1 MNRVKQFLS
10 VWVMFCLLMQ
20 ILIPADAFA
29 MGKGDETTLAV
40 SVSSMDEAV
49 YAVSEN
55 GEAVSDGTENEI
67 ESETEAETGSVSG
80 DEITPDAV
88 KILFVGN
95 SFTKY
100 HKNEETCSVPLQLQ
114 ELGRL
119 TNKKIYVDCVANG
132 LSRLQYYAGMSMKYK
147 SYYYQLQAK
156 LAEEDWDYVILQ
168 EQSIIPGFSSDS
180 EMAPALAS
188 LQRIIKNACPQA
200 QILLY
205 MTHGFEY
212 VGNEN
217 RTPVHTAEL
226 QMRVGAGYMHMG
238 SKYGIDVVPVGMQF
252 GRAQNMYPNQQF
264 LSKDGKHPSVLGYF
278 LAACCFYQ
286 KLFGNLPDLD
296 AGRLKT
302 ITISQ
307 SVEKGLAVLVRA
319 PVLTLNCEPQ
329 EYMLIGETGNMRVLD
344 STLPV
349 TYQSLDKNVATV
361 DTQGNIKAVAK
372 GVAVLVAQTA
382 DGRQGFCSV
391 YVSSMLSFGRKQYEA
406 GLGDSICI
414 LPEYSSDAMEWSSSN
429 TEVAE
434 VDGDGTIHT
443 KKLGKTTI
451 RVRDLN
457 NPENEAGF
465 VLCVT
470 LHTPENLKCRAQ
482 TGKLQKNGKRI
493 TNKLTWDGINGT
505 VRYWIYRSNRRNTG
519 YELIGKTKSPV
530 YRDRTAK
537 VGQVY
542 YYKVAAAGRYGRNAS
557 DLSEYVTSST
567 AQAKIQKVDVQKKK
581 ATAVISWK
589 KIKGATTYII
599 YRKQGKHAY
608 RRVGT
613 IAASENMC
621 SFTGQKRKKGKQ
633 YVYKVVVL

>member
-1 MNRVKQFLS
+1 MNRVKQFLA

-55 GEAVSDGTENEI
+55 GEVISDAPENEI
-67 ESETEAETGSVSG
+67 ESDTEMGSVSG

-100 HKNEETCSVPLQLQ
+100 HKNEENCSVPLQLQ

-119 TNKKIYVDCVANG
+119 TNKEIYVDCVANG

-188 LQRIIKNACPQA
+188 LQRIIKKACPQA

-212 VGNEN
+212 AGNEN

-252 GRAQNMYPNQQF
+252 GRAQNLYSNQQF

-307 SVEKGLAVLVRA
+307 SVEKGLAVLVRD

-329 EYMLIGETGNMRVLD
+329 EYMLIGEMGNMHVLD

-372 GVAVLVAQTA
+372 GVAVLVAQAA

-391 YVSSMLSFGRKQYEA
+391 YVSRMLSFGRKQYEA
-406 GLGDSICI
+406 GLGDRICI

-434 VDGDGTIHT
+434 VDGDGKIHT

-457 NPENEAGF
+457 NPESEASF

-470 LHTPENLKCRAQ
+470 LHTPENLKCRVQ

-567 AQAKIQKVDVQKKK
+567 AQAKIQKVNVQKKK

-613 IAASENMC
+613 VPVSENMC
-621 SFTGQKRKKGKQ
+621 SFTDRTRKKGKQ
-633 YVYKVVVL
+633 YVYKVVAL